1 MQPRP
6 QFLEDLA
13 AVIAGYPVVFAYL
26 FGSVARELD
35 RPDSDVDVA
44 VYFEPDL
51 DAGERFKQALRLG
64 VDLERALG
72 REVDVVDLGDAP
84 LRLAGRIL
92 TERVVIVGMERPERV
107 RYETELFRRYIDAEY
122 HARRLD
128 AELLSAMADGRR

>member
-1 MQPRP
+1 M
-6 QFLEDLA
+6 
-13 AVIAGYPVVFAYL
+13 FAYL

-35 RPDSDVDVA
+35 RSDSDVDVA
-44 VYFEPDL
+44 VHFEPDL
-51 DAGERFKQALRLG
+51 DAGERFEQALRLG
-64 VDLERALG
+64 VELERALG
-72 REVDVVDLGDAP
+72 REVDAVNLADAP